1 MVGYDDI
8 EFAAS
13 AVVPLTS
20 VRRPAV
26 AMGRQA
32 GRLLIEDTA
41 SEPHEHA
48 HVVLQPE
55 LVVRR
60 STMAAPA
67 R

>member
-1 MVGYDDI
+1 P
-8 EFAAS
+8 AA
-13 AVVPLTS
+13 
-20 VRRPAV
+20 

-41 SEPHEHA
+41 RGTGHTHS